1 MIRTANNLKNSFQNA
16 DLFVYLLTLAAK
28 IHPDANETT
37 NPKERMMITTNQLNQ
52 VATLLGTTDK
62 NLVFSVCI
70 KTLVDAGMSAVD
82 AMKEVCG
89 VENTNAMIGKLYD
102 DLRA

>member
-1 MIRTANNLKNSFQNA
+1 
-16 DLFVYLLTLAAK
+16 
-28 IHPDANETT
+28 
-37 NPKERMMITTNQLNQ
+37 MMITTTQLNQ

-62 NLVFSVCI
+62 NLVFAACI

-89 VENTNAMIGKLYD
+89 VENTNAMISKLYD